1 MKILENIGLVTDRY
15 ELDWILRDILSRVR
29 HFRSIKT
36 GFEPLHPM
44 HGDDAVYSIQ
54 KSSTYN
60 DNSVT
65 IKMSAHGVNE
75 QIELKDK
82 KITYIVHYVSGKPS
96 PFYPEVEDNRYV
108 LRMECENCLDEL
120 YYDTLMNLVS

>member
-1 MKILENIGLVTDRY
+1 MKILENIGLVTGRY
-15 ELDWILRDILSRVR
+15 ELDEILEDILSRVR

-60 DNSVT
+60 DNSVAM
-65 IKMSAHGVNE
+65 KMSAHGVDE

-96 PFYPEVEDNRYV
+96 PNYPEVKDNRYV
-108 LRMECENCLDEL
+108 LRIACESYLDKL